1 MSLRETINGT
11 TIADR
16 ILFICLIAVSLVGLV
31 FIKEVLPR
39 SGDVTIEIQGKH
51 AYRYPL
57 DEDRSVDV
65 ASPTGR
71 LTVQIKDRK
80 VRVLHATCE
89 NKLCEQQGWVSSG
102 VIICLPAR
110 ISVIVG
116 SPTGPKDREVD
127 AISG

>member
-65 ASPTGR
+65 
-71 LTVQIKDRK
+71 
-80 VRVLHATCE
+80 
-89 NKLCEQQGWVSSG
+89 
-102 VIICLPAR
+102 
-110 ISVIVG
+110 
-116 SPTGPKDREVD
+116 
-127 AISG
+127 